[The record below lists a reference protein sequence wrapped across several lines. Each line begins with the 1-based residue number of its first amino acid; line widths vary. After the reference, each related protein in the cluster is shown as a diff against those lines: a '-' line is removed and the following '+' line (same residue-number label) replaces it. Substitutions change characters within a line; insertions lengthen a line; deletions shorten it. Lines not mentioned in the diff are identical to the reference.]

1 MNPKGM
7 HNGIILDMSF
17 IKDNFVISFNFFHS
31 RFEIILDC
39 WEEAYDL
46 RPTFENLML
55 RIKRLKDGDEV
66 KRFLFILQI
75 HLEIRRRF
83 TSLCHRD
90 ISPEILKID
99 PTSKII

>member
-1 MNPKGM
+1 MHTFRI

-66 KRFLFILQI
+66 KRFLFKFTLKFDEDLPHYVTGIYHQ
-75 HLEIRRRF
+75 RF
-83 TSLCHRD
+83 
-90 ISPEILKID
+90 
-99 PTSKII
+99 